1 MADVDPFRISLL
13 SQNYP
18 TLYDNFLTYLEAYLT
33 EIENARQG
41 DTSLVANLNT
51 KFAQFIVA
59 STGLTVDLDA
69 NGKRIAGGV
78 VPVSPDEFVIKS
90 YADGLVFAAT
100 LPSQTGNAGKE
111 IITDGTTASWGI
123 SAFSALGVL
132 NSIGY

>member
-1 MADVDPFRISLL
+1 MADVTPFRIALL

-18 TLYDNFLTYLEAYLT
+18 TLYDNFLSFIEPYLD
-33 EIENARQG
+33 EIEDARQG
-41 DTSLVANLNT
+41 DASLVANLNT

-59 STGLTVDLDA
+59 SVGLTVDLDA
-69 NGKRIAGGV
+69 NGKRIVGGIT
-78 VPVSPDEFVIKS
+78 PVSSDEFVIKS
-90 YADGLVFAAT
+90 YADGLAFSST